1 MGLFYE
7 ELTVGRVYEHAICR
21 TITEFDN
28 VLYCSLTLNLSPVY
42 LDHEAAAKGPWKKPL
57 VNPLLILSNIIGMH
71 VLEITAGTT
80 HGNLG
85 MTDIEFPAPVF
96 PGDTLHGRT
105 TVVTKRPS
113 KSHPQSGVVIFLHE
127 GLNQR
132 GEVIMRCNRAGLM
145 IMRDKAAA

>member
-1 MGLFYE
+1 MGLYYE
-7 ELTVGRVYEHAICR
+7 EFTVGRVYEHAIRR

-28 VLYCSLTLNLSPVY
+28 VFYCSLTLNLSPIY
-42 LDHEAAAKGPWKKPL
+42 LDHEAASKGLWKKPI
-57 VNPLLILSNIIGMH
+57 VNPFLILSNVIGMH
-71 VLEITAGTT
+71 VPEMTAGTT

-85 MTDIEFPAPVF
+85 MTNLEYPVPVF
-96 PGDTLHGRT
+96 HGDTIRSRT
-105 TVVTKRPS
+105 TVVSKRPS

-132 GEVIMRCNRAGLM
+132 DEVIMRCNRAGLM

>member
-1 MGLFYE
+1 
-7 ELTVGRVYEHAICR
+7 
-21 TITEFDN
+21 
-28 VLYCSLTLNLSPVY
+28 
-42 LDHEAAAKGPWKKPL
+42 
-57 VNPLLILSNIIGMH
+57 MH

-85 MTDIEFPAPVF
+85 MTDVEYPAPVYH
-96 PGDTLHGRT
+96 GDTLRGRT
-105 TVVTKRPS
+105 TVVSKRPS